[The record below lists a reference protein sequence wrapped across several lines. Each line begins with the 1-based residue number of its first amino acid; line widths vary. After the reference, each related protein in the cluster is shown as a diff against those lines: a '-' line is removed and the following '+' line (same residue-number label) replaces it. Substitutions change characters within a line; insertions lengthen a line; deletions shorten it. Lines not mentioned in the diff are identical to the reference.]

1 MKKLFLSLV
10 LLSATVPALA
20 NPYHHG
26 HGHGYWHRGHGGGWT
41 WVVPAIIGGAV
52 VYGATRPDPVI
63 VQQQPVIVQQ
73 PPVQVT
79 PGQNCSPWTETLNA
93 DGTITRTRTCAQ

>member
-1 MKKLFLSLV
+1 MKKLVAILLLV
-10 LLSATVPALA
+10 LTATTAMA
-20 NPYHHG
+20 QHHG
-26 HGHGYWHRGHGGGWT
+26 HRHGHGYWHRGHNGWT

-63 VQQQPVIVQQ
+63 VQQQPVIVQP